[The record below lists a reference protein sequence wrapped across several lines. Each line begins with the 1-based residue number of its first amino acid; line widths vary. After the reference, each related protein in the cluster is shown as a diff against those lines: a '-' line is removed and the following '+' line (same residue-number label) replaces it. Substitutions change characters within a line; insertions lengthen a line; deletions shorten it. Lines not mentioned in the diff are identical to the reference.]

1 MISEPLLYNIHLTS
15 NWYVYAFW
23 AESTKRLSNTP
34 PPSPRS
40 NRPHHYH
47 IYSPTRPPSEPAEP
61 YGHFLRGSEDII
73 GPPLPGLL
81 PKNVQAVEHLLYS
94 LGNQNV
100 RTTNRKDKL
109 ISPA

>member
-1 MISEPLLYNIHLTS
+1 MISEPLLYNTHLTN
-15 NWYVYAFW
+15 NWYVNAFG

-47 IYSPTRPPSEPAEP
+47 IYSPTRHPSEPVEP
-61 YGHFLRGSEDII
+61 YGHFFCGSEGII
-73 GPPLPGLL
+73 GPPLPSLL
-81 PKNVQAVEHLLYS
+81 PKNVQAIEHLLYG
-94 LGNQNV
+94 LGNQNI

>member
-1 MISEPLLYNIHLTS
+1 MISEPLLYNTHLT
-15 NWYVYAFW
+15 NNLYVDAFG
-23 AESTKRLSNTP
+23 AESTKQLSNTP

-47 IYSPTRPPSEPAEP
+47 IYSPTRHPSEPVEP
-61 YGHFLRGSEDII
+61 DYHLLCGSEGLI
-73 GPPLPGLL
+73 GPPLPGFLS
-81 PKNVQAVEHLLYS
+81 KNVQAIEHLLYG
-94 LGNQNV
+94 LRNQNI